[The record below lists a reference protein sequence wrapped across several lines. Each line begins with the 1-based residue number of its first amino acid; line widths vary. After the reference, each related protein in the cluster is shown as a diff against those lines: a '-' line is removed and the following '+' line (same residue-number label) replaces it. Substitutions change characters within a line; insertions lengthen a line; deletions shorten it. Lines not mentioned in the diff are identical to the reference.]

1 MVDAHQ
7 ESLSSPFQDGEEVR
21 NVPYSA
27 GADGDDSLDREELSG
42 R

>member
-7 ESLSSPFQDGEEVR
+7 ESLSSPFQDGEEGT
-21 NVPYSA
+21 NIPYSA
-27 GADGDDSLDREELSG
+27 GVDGDDSLDREELSG